1 MGEVLNQMKKIKVL
15 VVDDSAMVRKFL
27 SIELSKS
34 EEIVVVDTAIDPY
47 FARDKIVN
55 LKPDVVLLD
64 IEMPRMDG
72 LTFLR
77 KLLKHYPIRVII
89 VSSIA
94 EKGGEVAL
102 KALEYGA
109 LEVIAKPSVSYSV
122 NDMIEQLKEKIIAVS
137 KIPDW
142 KIGIKENKNEIS
154 NSIKVNKSSLIKT
167 TNKVIAIGA
176 STGGTEALKEILQ
189 RFPINSPPII
199 IVQHMPAHFTKS
211 FAKRLNELCEIEV
224 KEAENME
231 ILSPGKALI
240 APGNMHIELNRS
252 GAVYYVKLNQG
263 PTVYHQ
269 RPSVEILFN
278 SVAKYAGKNAI
289 GVILTGMGKDGAS
302 GLLHMKNEGAYTIAQ
317 DEKSCVVFGMPKEA
331 IEIGA
336 VSKIVSLNYI
346 VDTVI
351 INLSK

>member
-346 VDTVI
+346 VDTVL

>member
-1 MGEVLNQMKKIKVL
+1 MNKIKVL
-15 VVDDSAMVRKFL
+15 VVDDSAMVRKML

-34 EEIVVVDTAIDPY
+34 EHIVVVDTAIDPY
-47 FARDKIVN
+47 FARDKIVS

-77 KLLKHYPIRVII
+77 KLLKYYPIRVIV
-89 VSSIA
+89 VSSLA
-94 EKGGEVAL
+94 EKGGDVAL

-109 LEVIAKPSVSYSV
+109 LEVVAKPSVSYSV
-122 NDMIEQLKEKIIAVS
+122 TDMIEQLKEKIIAVS
-137 KIPDW
+137 KIPNW
-142 KIGIKENKNEIS
+142 KIGIKENKIN
-154 NSIKVNKSSLIKT
+154 NLVKPNKKSLIRT

-176 STGGTEALKEILQ
+176 STGGTEALREILE
-189 RFPINSPPII
+189 RIPANSPPII

-211 FAKRLNELCEIEV
+211 FAKRLNDLCEIEV
-224 KEAENME
+224 KEAEDME

-240 APGNMHIELNRS
+240 APGNMHMELNRS

-263 PTVYHQ
+263 STVYHQ
-269 RPSVEILFN
+269 RPSVEILFD
-278 SVAKYAGKNAI
+278 SVAKYAGRNSI

-336 VSKIVSLNYI
+336 VAKVVSLNHI
-346 VDTVI
+346 VDDI
-351 INLSK
+351 INNLSK

>member
-1 MGEVLNQMKKIKVL
+1 MNKIKVL

-77 KLLKHYPIRVII
+77 KLIKYYPIRVII

-122 NDMIEQLKEKIIAVS
+122 NDMLEQLKEKIIAVS

-142 KIGIKENKNEIS
+142 KIGIKESNNKIN
-154 NSIKVNKSSLIKT
+154 NTVKVNKSSLIKT
-167 TNKVIAIGA
+167 TNKIIAIGA
-176 STGGTEALKEILQ
+176 STGGTEALKEILEK
-189 RFPINSPPII
+189 FPINSPPII

-211 FAKRLNELCEIEV
+211 FAKRLNETCEIEV

-231 ILSPGKALI
+231 ILAPGKALI

-278 SVAKYAGKNAI
+278 SVAKYAGRNSI
-289 GVILTGMGKDGAS
+289 GVILTGMGKDGAK
-302 GLLHMKNEGAYTIAQ
+302 GLLNMKNEGAYTIAQ

-336 VSKIVSLNYI
+336 VCKVVSLNYI
-346 VDTVI
+346 VDNILT
-351 INLSK
+351 NLSK

>member
-1 MGEVLNQMKKIKVL
+1 MGEVLSYMNKIKVL
-15 VVDDSAMVRKFL
+15 VVDDSAMVRKIL

-77 KLLKHYPIRVII
+77 KLLKYYPIRVII

-109 LEVIAKPSVSYSV
+109 LEVVAKPSVSYSV
-122 NDMIEQLKEKIIAVS
+122 TDMIEQLKEKIIAVS

-142 KIGIKENKNEIS
+142 KIGIKENKNKIN
-154 NSIKVNKSSLIKT
+154 NSVKVNKSSLIKT

-189 RFPINSPPII
+189 KFPINSPPII

-211 FAKRLNELCEIEV
+211 FAKRLNGLCEIEV

-240 APGNMHIELNRS
+240 APGNMHMELNRS

-302 GLLHMKNEGAYTIAQ
+302 GLLHMKSEGAYTIAQ

-331 IEIGA
+331 IEMGA
-336 VSKIVSLNYI
+336 VSKVVSLNYI
-346 VDTVI
+346 VDNI
-351 INLSK
+351 LSNLSK

>member
-1 MGEVLNQMKKIKVL
+1 MDKIKVL

-77 KLLKHYPIRVII
+77 KLLKYYPIRVII

-122 NDMIEQLKEKIIAVS
+122 NDMLEQLKEKIIAVS

-142 KIGIKENKNEIS
+142 KIGIKENKNEIN
-154 NSIKVNKSSLIKT
+154 NSVKVNKSSLIKT

-211 FAKRLNELCEIEV
+211 FAKRLNETCEIEV

-240 APGNMHIELNRS
+240 APGNMHMELNRS

-269 RPSVEILFN
+269 RPSVEILFD

-289 GVILTGMGKDGAS
+289 GVILTGMGKDGAQ

-336 VSKIVSLNYI
+336 VSKVVSLNYI
-346 VDTVI
+346 VDNI
-351 INLSK
+351 LNNLSK